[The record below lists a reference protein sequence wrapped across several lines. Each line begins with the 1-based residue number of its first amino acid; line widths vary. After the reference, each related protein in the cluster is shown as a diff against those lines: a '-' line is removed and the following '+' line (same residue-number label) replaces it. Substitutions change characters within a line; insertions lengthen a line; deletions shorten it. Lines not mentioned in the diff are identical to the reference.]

1 MKKFLR
7 LSLVTAVMLTLTG
20 AINGQQVISF
30 DAAPNGDTY
39 PSGINEEGRI
49 IGSFDDQN
57 GMTFGFVLKKDG
69 SFVLFDAG
77 SIRTFFNAINS
88 KGQIVGTTLVSDV
101 NDAEFAGFLLQ
112 PYGTIIGL
120 TIGQQDAHPVDIN
133 GAGVIVGD
141 YQDTNWKTHGFVRK
155 SNGTFA
161 SIDVI
166 GSISTTP
173 VAVNQV
179 GQIVGAYW
187 DGRQNH
193 GFLRQPNGTITSF
206 DPSGSIRTA
215 PSAIN
220 RAGQIVGCY
229 ADVGNVSHG
238 FLRQPDG
245 KITSFD
251 AGPNYTCAKGIN
263 SFGYIVGDYA
273 DANWLTHGFLR
284 KPDGTVTSISVGTF
298 RTAWLHIN
306 NAGYIVGQY
315 SDEKGVTHG
324 FLRRK

>member
-7 LSLVTAVMLTLTG
+7 LSLVTAVMLTFTG
-20 AINGQQVISF
+20 AVLAQVISF
-30 DAAPNGDTY
+30 DAGPNGNTY

-49 IGSFDDQN
+49 VGSFYDEN
-57 GMTFGFVLKKDG
+57 GMSFGFLQKKDG
-69 SFVLFDAG
+69 SFVLFNAG
-77 SIRTFFNAINS
+77 SIWTIFNAINS
-88 KGQIVGTTLVSDV
+88 KGQILGTYVVSDV
-101 NDAEFAGFLLQ
+101 DPGETAGFLLQ
-112 PYGTIIGL
+112 PDGTIIGL
-120 TIGQQDAHPVDIN
+120 RIGQQDAHPVDIN

-155 SNGTFA
+155 SDGTFV

-173 VAVNQV
+173 RAVNQV
-179 GQIVGAYW
+179 GQIVGTYW
-187 DGRQNH
+187 DGKQNH

-206 DPSGSIRTA
+206 DPSGSIGTA
-215 PSAIN
+215 PFAIN

-251 AGPNYTCAKGIN
+251 AGPNSTCAEGIN
-263 SFGYIVGDYA
+263 SFGYIVGGYA
-273 DANWLTHGFLR
+273 DANRVTHGFLR
-284 KPDGTVTSISVGTF
+284 KPDGTVTSFSVGTF

-315 SDEKGVTHG
+315 TDEKGVAHG

>member
-7 LSLVTAVMLTLTG
+7 LSLVTAVMLTFTG
-20 AINGQQVISF
+20 AVLAQVISF
-30 DAAPNGDTY
+30 DAGPNGNTY

-49 IGSFDDQN
+49 VGSFYDEN
-57 GMTFGFVLKKDG
+57 GMSFGFLQKKDG
-69 SFVLFDAG
+69 SFVLFNAG
-77 SIRTFFNAINS
+77 SIWTFFNAINS

-155 SNGTFA
+155 SDGTFA

-187 DGRQNH
+187 VDRIMASCGSQTVPSLRSIPLVQSARRHLPSTVPGR
-193 GFLRQPNGTITSF
+193 LSAVMPMWGTCLTVSCGNLTERLL
-206 DPSGSIRTA
+206 PSMRVQTLHAPKGLT
-215 PSAIN
+215 PSA
-220 RAGQIVGCY
+220 
-229 ADVGNVSHG
+229 
-238 FLRQPDG
+238 
-245 KITSFD
+245 T
-251 AGPNYTCAKGIN
+251 
-263 SFGYIVGDYA
+263 
-273 DANWLTHGFLR
+273 
-284 KPDGTVTSISVGTF
+284 
-298 RTAWLHIN
+298 
-306 NAGYIVGQY
+306 
-315 SDEKGVTHG
+315 
-324 FLRRK
+324 